1 MSAFGAH
8 GCPPPSLLAFVH
20 EMIRSHIM
28 RTGTPHISSLKR
40 TLATLDAVLIDGVG
54 RPIADIAR
62 DLAIPPA
69 TAHRQVVTL
78 VAEGYLARGAGGGYV
93 AGPRLLRL
101 LRHLDEKHAA
111 GASPPLP

>member
-1 MSAFGAH
+1 M
-8 GCPPPSLLAFVH
+8 
-20 EMIRSHIM
+20 RS
-28 RTGTPHISSLKR
+28 GTPHISSLKR

-111 GASPPLP
+111 GASSSPDNRGYGGACRTGILRNQFQYEISEGVR